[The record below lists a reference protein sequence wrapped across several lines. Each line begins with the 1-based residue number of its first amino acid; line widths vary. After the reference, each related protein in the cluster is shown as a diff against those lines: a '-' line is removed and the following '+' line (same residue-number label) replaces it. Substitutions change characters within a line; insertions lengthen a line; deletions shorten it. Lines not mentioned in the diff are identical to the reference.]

1 MRPRDEESR
10 RGTQPRRDA
19 RPQQDAAPAELSR
32 DEDAPTAAATAA
44 DDEVPSAQ
52 DRPSARRQRKP
63 RAAKEKKPLNPLA
76 QRFMTWYTE
85 KPYSRQAMLGIGLG
99 ACFSAVA
106 VRLFYL
112 QAIATGE
119 LSTSAHNERT
129 ANTVLPYRRG
139 AIYDRNGNVLARS
152 VDAVNIAVHPNIVQG
167 LGTVNATA
175 NILADVL
182 GGNASDYAEICERDT
197 TYAYVVKNADPV
209 LAANLKAALVAE
221 NTERK
226 QNSLTELTGFEYETI
241 QRRIYTQGVVA
252 GNIIGIVGGDDDE
265 GITGLELQY
274 NDVLC
279 GTDGYLVQE
288 RSRDGMPVVGGDA
301 VRNDPVDGENIT
313 ISIDLDIQRVAQ
325 EQVTQAIADWKAKSG
340 VAIVM
345 IPETGEILACVSTP
359 YLDLSDTSS
368 ATTEAFNVKC
378 VSDSY
383 EPGSTFKPI
392 TAAAAID
399 SGTATPSTMYYCPAT
414 IQVGDDTVGDS
425 DDRDYDIDLTLTQV
439 LERSSNV
446 GMVECAE
453 DLGSEKFYEYTQRF
467 KIGTRTEIDY
477 PGEVSGLVSDY
488 EHYTGAWASMSFGQ
502 SIAVPPIQMARAVSA
517 IANDGVLVQPHF
529 LLKIGSEEQTY
540 DNVGQAV
547 SAQTAREV
555 AEMMYSV
562 IENGYG
568 KTGKI
573 EGYRLSG
580 KTGTAERVDDTTG
593 LYFDNTNTVSFIGFG
608 PTDDPKVLV
617 YVMIDYVTG
626 ATGST
631 VAGPVWAAIM
641 QEALDKLQIPP
652 SY

>member
-10 RGTQPRRDA
+10 RGAQPRRDA
-19 RPQQDAAPAELSR
+19 RPQQDAAPAQAPREEDAVA
-32 DEDAPTAAATAA
+32 DED
-44 DDEVPSAQ
+44 VPSAQ

-63 RAAKEKKPLNPLA
+63 KVAKDKPRSALA
-76 QRFMTWYTE
+76 QKFLSWYTE
-85 KPYSRQAMLGIGLG
+85 TPYSRQAVLAGGLG
-99 ACFSAVA
+99 LCFSAVA
-106 VRLFYL
+106 LKLFYL

-119 LSTSAHNERT
+119 LSTEAHNERT

-152 VDAVNIAVHPNIVQG
+152 VDAVNIAVHPNVVQN

-182 GGNASDYAEICERDT
+182 GGNASDYAEICQRDT

-209 LAANLKAALVAE
+209 LAANLREALVKE
-221 NTERK
+221 NTDRK
-226 QNSLTELTGFEYETI
+226 KNSLTELSGFEYETV

-325 EQVTQAIADWKAKSG
+325 EQVTQAIAEWKAQSG

-345 IPETGEILACVSTP
+345 MPETGEILACVSTP

-399 SGTATPSTMYYCPAT
+399 SGTATPSTSYYCPAT

-446 GMVECAE
+446 GMVKCAE

-467 KIGTRTEIDY
+467 KIGTRTEVDY

-488 EHYTGAWASMSFGQ
+488 AHYTGAWASMSFGQ

-547 SAQTAREV
+547 SAQTARQV

-631 VAGPVWAAIM
+631 VAGPVWATIM

>member
-1 MRPRDEESR
+1 MRSRDEESR
-10 RGTQPRRDA
+10 RTGSQGRGRRV
-19 RPQQDAAPAELSR
+19 Q
-32 DEDAPTAAATAA
+32 
-44 DDEVPSAQ
+44 AQ
-52 DRPSARRQRKP
+52 DGAENPVDNSEETVPGADQRPSARRKPKP
-63 RAAKEKKPLNPLA
+63 RKERPVNPNSLS
-76 QRFMTWYTE
+76 QRFLTWYRT
-85 KPYSRQAMLGIGLG
+85 KPYSREAMLGITLG
-99 ACFSAVA
+99 AAFTAA
-106 VRLFYL
+106 AGKLFYL

-152 VDAVNIAVHPNIVQG
+152 VDAVNIAVHPNVVQEN
-167 LGTVNATA
+167 GTVNATA

-182 GGNASDYAEICERDT
+182 GGNASDYAEICQRDT

-209 LAANLKAALVAE
+209 LETNLKEALETE

-226 QNSLTELTGFEYETI
+226 KADLVELSGFEYETV
-241 QRRIYTQGVVA
+241 QRRVYTQGEVA
-252 GNIIGIVGGDDDE
+252 GNVIGIVGGDDGE

-274 NDVLC
+274 NDLLC

-288 RSRDGMPVVGGDA
+288 RSRDGIPVVGGDA
-301 VRNDPVDGENIT
+301 VRTDPVDGENIT
-313 ISIDLDIQRVAQ
+313 LSIDIDIQRVAQ
-325 EQVTQAIADWKAKSG
+325 EQVTAAVAEWKGQSG
-340 VAIVM
+340 IAIVM
-345 IPETGEILACVSTP
+345 NPETGEIYACVSTP
-359 YLDLSDTSS
+359 YLDLSDTST

-383 EPGSTFKPI
+383 EPGSTFKPL

-399 SGTATPSTMYYCPAT
+399 TGSATPTTTYYCPAT

-425 DDRDYDIDLTLTQV
+425 DDRDYDIELTLTEV

-453 DLGSEKFYEYTQRF
+453 DLGSLNFYNYTQRF
-467 KIGTRTEIDY
+467 KIGSLTEVDY

-488 EHYTGAWASMSFGQ
+488 SEYTGAWESMSFGQ

-517 IANDGVLVQPHF
+517 LANDGVLVQPHF
-529 LLKIGSEEQTY
+529 LLKVGSEERQY
-540 DNVGQAV
+540 SDVGQAV
-547 SAQTAREV
+547 SADTARQV

-568 KTGKI
+568 STGKI

-580 KTGTAERVDDTTG
+580 KTGTAERVDETTG

-626 ATGST
+626 ATGSK